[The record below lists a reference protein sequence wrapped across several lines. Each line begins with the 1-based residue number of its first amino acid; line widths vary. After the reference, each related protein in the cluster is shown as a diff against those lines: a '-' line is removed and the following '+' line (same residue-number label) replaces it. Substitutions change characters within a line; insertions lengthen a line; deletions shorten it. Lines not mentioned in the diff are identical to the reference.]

1 MKKDKEVNIMYIYKI
16 THKSTHQCYIGQ
28 SKDFLHRWKQHIS
41 ENENRS
47 PIQRALTE
55 EKITNFTF
63 EVIEE
68 CEDEKA
74 NERETYWIGHYNAYT
89 EGYNT
94 NNGTKI
100 KEAIPISMGSNIK
113 PERANVNR
121 SKVNSPDGVDA
132 YDPKTGVLVQHYASI
147 ADANRA
153 LGKEGTGNISAV
165 CRGRGK
171 TAYGYIWRYTTPQE

>member
-1 MKKDKEVNIMYIYKI
+1 MYIYKI
-16 THKSTHQCYIGQ
+16 THKSTHQCYVGQ
-28 SKDFLHRWKQHIS
+28 TKDFLNRWRQHIN
-41 ENENRS
+41 ENETRS

-63 EVIEE
+63 EIIEE
-68 CEDEKA
+68 CEDNRA
-74 NERETYWIGHYNAYT
+74 NERETFWIRYYNAYT

-94 NNGTKI
+94 NNGTSI
-100 KEAIPISMGSNIK
+100 DNIIQPNTNNNIK
-113 PERANVNR
+113 PIQANITR

-132 YDPKTGVLVQHYASI
+132 YDPKTGELVKHYDSI

-171 TAYGYIWRYTTPQE
+171 TAYGFIWRYTTPQDVKI